1 MKQIARTEVRI
12 FKPTHEVN
20 LYMRKFSTTRTEPIG
35 WSFFTN
41 HAHVLLCLAEDPEM
55 RLRDVGALVGITERA
70 VQKIVSE
77 LEAGGVLARER
88 AGRRNVYQIHGELPL
103 RHPVES
109 HCTVQGLTDFIMNS
123 KKALPATE
131 ADQVHD

>member
-1 MKQIARTEVRI
+1 MTKIGIPRA
-12 FKPTHEVN
+12 
-20 LYMRKFSTTRTEPIG
+20 EPIG

-70 VQKIVSE
+70 VQKIISE

-88 AGRRNVYQIHGELPL
+88 SGRRNVYQIHGERPL

-109 HCTVQGLTDFIMNS
+109 HCTVQGLTDFILNA
-123 KKALPATE
+123 KKDPPS
-131 ADQVHD
+131 

>member
-1 MKQIARTEVRI
+1 
-12 FKPTHEVN
+12 
-20 LYMRKFSTTRTEPIG
+20 
-35 WSFFTN
+35 
-41 HAHVLLCLAEDPEM
+41 M

-123 KKALPATE
+123 KKALSATHSSS
-131 ADQVHD
+131 QTN